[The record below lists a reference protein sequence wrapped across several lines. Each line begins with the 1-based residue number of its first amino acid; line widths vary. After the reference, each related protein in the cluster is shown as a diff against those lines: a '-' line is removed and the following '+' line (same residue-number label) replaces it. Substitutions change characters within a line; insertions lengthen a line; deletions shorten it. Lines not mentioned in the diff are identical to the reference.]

1 MIDEKHVNFKF
12 TLSDK
17 IPTETALEIVALRQ
31 VVMALTAALPTDTR
45 QTMIAILAKSNTP
58 QMNDIVENMR
68 LIDAK

>member
-1 MIDEKHVNFKF
+1 MIEKKHVKFEF

-45 QTMIAILAKSNTP
+45 QTLITTLAKVNTP
-58 QMNDIVENMR
+58 QMNDIVENMQ
-68 LIDAK
+68 LIDDK